1 MYSDKPSKRQAMAF
15 VPPSPVV
22 GRLEICM
29 WIHQLRRAAACAAAL
44 LITSTVFG
52 AACAETI
59 KIGGTGAALGTM
71 RLLADAYATEDA
83 HTHVTVLPSLGTT
96 GGIKALLA
104 GAIDIALT
112 LRSLNGTEAAGGATS
127 IEYARTPFVFATAI
141 GNPAQEITTAELV
154 DIYLGK
160 QVDWPAGGKIRLVI
174 RPTGD
179 NDSEMVRSLSPEMRA
194 AEMHAE
200 QRKGLLF
207 AVTDT
212 EAADNLERVPGSLG
226 PSSLALIAS
235 ERRALKALTLNGV
248 VPSTTA
254 LADGS
259 YPFGKSFYMIVGPT
273 PSAAVQRFV
282 DFVRSPPGREI
293 LARTEHLAP

>member
-1 MYSDKPSKRQAMAF
+1 MALF
-15 VPPSPVV
+15 LASSLC
-22 GRLEICM
+22 GT
-29 WIHQLRRAAACAAAL
+29 A
-44 LITSTVFG
+44 S
-52 AACAETI
+52 AETI

-71 RLLADAYATEDA
+71 RLLADAYAAEHAEPTI
-83 HTHVTVLPSLGTT
+83 VVLPSLGTN

-104 GAIDIALT
+104 GAIEIALA
-112 LRSLNGTEAAGGATS
+112 LRPLNDAEASGAGAS

-141 GNPAQEITTAELV
+141 GNPAQTITTAELV

-160 QVDWPAGGKIRLVI
+160 QVDWPDGSKIRLVI

-179 NDSEMVRSLSPEMRA
+179 NDSDMVRSLSPEMRA
-194 AEMHAE
+194 AELHAE

-226 PSSLALIAS
+226 TSTLALIAS
-235 ERRALKALTLNGV
+235 EKRALKALTLNGV
-248 VPSTTA
+248 VPSAAA

-259 YPFGKSFYMIVGPT
+259 YPLGKSFYMLLGSA
-273 PSAAVQRFV
+273 PSPAVQGFV
-282 DFVRSPPGREI
+282 DFVRSPTGRAI
-293 LARTEHLAP
+293 LTRTAHLAP

>member
-1 MYSDKPSKRQAMAF
+1 MIA
-15 VPPSPVV
+15 
-22 GRLEICM
+22 
-29 WIHQLRRAAACAAAL
+29 
-44 LITSTVFG
+44 STVFG

-71 RLLADAYATEDA
+71 RLLADAYTAQDA
-83 HTHVTVLPSLGTT
+83 DIRVTVLPSLGTT

-112 LRSLNGTEAAGGATS
+112 LRTLNSTEAAGGATS
-127 IEYARTPFVFATAI
+127 VEYARTPFVFATAI
-141 GNPAQEITTAELV
+141 SNPTQEITTAELV

-160 QVDWPAGGKIRLVI
+160 QADWPDGGKIRLVI

-179 NDSEMVRSLSPEMRA
+179 NDSEMVRSMSPEMRA
-194 AEMHAE
+194 AELYAE

-226 PSSLALIAS
+226 ASSLALIAS
-235 ERRALKALTLNGV
+235 EKRALKALTLNGV
-248 VPSTTA
+248 VPSTAA

-259 YPFGKSFYMIVGPT
+259 YPLGKSFYMVVGAT

-282 DFVRSPPGREI
+282 DFVHSPPGREI
-293 LARTEHLAP
+293 LARTAHLAP

>member
-1 MYSDKPSKRQAMAF
+1 MYSDKPSKRQTMAF

-22 GRLEICM
+22 GRVEICM
-29 WIHQLRRAAACAAAL
+29 WIHRLRRAAACAAAVL
-44 LITSTVFG
+44 VASTIFG

-71 RLLADAYATEDA
+71 RLLADAYTAEHANVTA
-83 HTHVTVLPSLGTT
+83 TVLPSLGTT

-104 GAIDIALT
+104 GEIDIALT
-112 LRSLNGTEAAGGATS
+112 LRSLNSTEAAGGARS
-127 IEYARTPFVFATAI
+127 VEYARTPFVFATAI
-141 GNPAQEITTAELV
+141 SASAQGITTAELV

-160 QVDWPAGGKIRLVI
+160 QTLWPDGAKIRLVI

-179 NDSEMVRSLSPEMRA
+179 NDSEMVRNISPEMRS
-194 AEMHAE
+194 AERYAE

-212 EAADNLERVPGSLG
+212 EAADNLERVPGALG

-235 ERRALKALTLNGV
+235 EKRALKALALNGV
-248 VPSTTA
+248 VPTTAA

-259 YPFGKSFYMIVGPT
+259 YPLGKSFYMVVGPR
-273 PSAAVQRFV
+273 PSSAVQGFV

-293 LARTEHLAP
+293 LTRTEHLAP